1 VKSVLICHYF
11 ERIKAGLRRIGVASQ
26 PRPHWD
32 MMFDRVLWV
41 RSLTMLQDLCGSSV
55 HDTGR
60 SVAELDSCLSDVQT
74 CAVGEYQKRLN
85 NVVFIRGIT

>member
-1 VKSVLICHYF
+1 
-11 ERIKAGLRRIGVASQ
+11 
-26 PRPHWD
+26 

-41 RSLTMLQDLCGSSV
+41 RSLTMLQDLYGSSV
-55 HDTGR
+55 HDHLLTGR